1 MVVYPDDQSSDFSF
15 YKPYSDETAEKIDEK
30 VRKYL
35 EEAYDIA
42 KNTIL
47 KHKKTIEKIA
57 ELLIKKEYISG
68 EDFSIMVDNPE
79 KIEELK
85 NSDEITIKSENEE
98 KEKSK
103 IRRSTDK
110 KERKL
115 ENKWKLKK
123 DESKKSAKKSIS
135 HKKD

>member
-1 MVVYPDDQSSDFSF
+1 M
-15 YKPYSDETAEKIDEK
+15 
-30 VRKYL
+30 

-123 DESKKSAKKSIS
+123 DESKKSAKKSMS